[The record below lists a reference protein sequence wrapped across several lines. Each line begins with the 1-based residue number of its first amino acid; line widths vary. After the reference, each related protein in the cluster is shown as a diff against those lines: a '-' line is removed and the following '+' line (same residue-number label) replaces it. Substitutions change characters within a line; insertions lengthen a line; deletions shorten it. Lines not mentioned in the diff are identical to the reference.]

1 MQNAKVK
8 EKSKLF
14 SFDFWQK
21 FGKALL
27 VVIAVMPAAG
37 LMISI
42 GKLIG
47 MYVDVA
53 FIDTIARVIEDIGW
67 GIIGNLNILF
77 AVAIGG
83 SWAKEKAGGAFAA
96 LIAFILINRVTG
108 AIFAVNAGM
117 IADPN
122 AVVPSLFGAD
132 LVVKDY
138 FTSILGAPAL
148 NMGVFVG
155 IISGFLGATLYN
167 KYYNYNKLP
176 QSLAFFNGKRFVP
189 FVVILGSVVTAIILA
204 IVWPFAQLGLNSFG
218 KWIATSQDTA
228 PVVAP
233 FIFGTL
239 ERLLLPFGLHH
250 MVTVPINYTELGGVY
265 QIATGAAAGTV
276 VAGQDP
282 LWLAW
287 ISDLINFKGA
297 GDMASYNNLLATVTP
312 ARFKAGQVILSTASL
327 AGVTLA
333 MYKNVDKDKKKKYKT
348 IFLTAILAVILTGVS
363 EPIEF
368 MFMFISP
375 ILYVIYAVL
384 AGLSFA
390 LADLINL
397 RVHAFGL
404 IEFLTRTPM
413 LVNAGLVG
421 DIINFVISCFAFFG
435 LNFAVFNFVIKK
447 FDIPTPGR
455 KGNYIDNEDEEG
467 TSVGT
472 EVSGSEKA
480 LRIIEL
486 LGGKDNIEDVDACMT
501 RLRVTVKDTAQV
513 ASEKDWKKTG
523 AIGLIVKDKGIQAV
537 YGPKVD
543 VIKSE
548 VQDILGV

>member
-1 MQNAKVK
+1 MQAVK

-37 LMISI
+37 LMVSL

-47 MYVDVA
+47 MYVDIPV
-53 FIDTIARVIEDIGW
+53 IDTIARVIEDLGW

-83 SWAKEKAGGAFAA
+83 AWAKEKAGGAFAA
-96 LIAFILINRVTG
+96 LIAFILINRTTG
-108 AIFAVNAGM
+108 AIFGVS
-117 IADPN
+117 ADMLTDAN
-122 AVVPSLFGAD
+122 AVVPSLFGSD
-132 LVVKDY
+132 LIVKDY

-155 IISGFLGATLYN
+155 IIAGFLGAVLYN
-167 KYYNYNKLP
+167 KYYNFDKLP
-176 QSLAFFNGKRFVP
+176 QSLAFFSGKRFVP
-189 FVVILGSVVTAIILA
+189 FVVIIGSVVSAIVLA
-204 IVWPFAQLGLNSFG
+204 VVWPFAQLGLNSFG
-218 KWIATSQDTA
+218 RWIAASQDTA
-228 PVVAP
+228 PIVAP
-233 FIFGTL
+233 FVYGTL

-250 MVTVPINYTELGGVY
+250 MITVPINYTELGGMY
-265 QIATGAAAGTV
+265 QIATGAAAGTI

-297 GDMASYNNLLATVTP
+297 GDMNAYNQLLISITP

-327 AGVTLA
+327 AGVTFA

-348 IFLTAILAVILTGVS
+348 IFLTAILAVVLTGVT

-384 AGLSFA
+384 TGLAFA
-390 LADLINL
+390 LADIISL
-397 RVHAFGL
+397 RVHAFGF

-413 LVNAGLVG
+413 MVNAGLIMDLV
-421 DIINFVISCFAFFG
+421 NFAISCVVFFG
-435 LNFAVFNFVIKK
+435 LNFAVFSFVIKK
-447 FDIPTPGR
+447 FNIPTPGR
-455 KGNYIDNEDEEG
+455 RGNYIEDENDNNK
-467 TSVGT
+467 
-472 EVSGSEKA
+472 EVKDVKETTGNEKA
-480 LRIIEL
+480 IKIIEL
-486 LGGKDNIEDVDACMT
+486 LGGKSNIVDVDCCMT
-501 RLRVTVKDTAQV
+501 RLRVTVKDTTLVGDEAR
-513 ASEKDWKKTG
+513 WKKTG

-537 YGPKVD
+537 YGPKVEG
-543 VIKSE
+543 IKLE
-548 VQDILGV
+548 VQDALGE

>member
-1 MQNAKVK
+1 MQAVK

-37 LMISI
+37 LMVSL

-47 MYVDVA
+47 MYVDIPV
-53 FIDTIARVIEDIGW
+53 IDTIARVIEDLGW

-83 SWAKEKAGGAFAA
+83 AWAKEKAGGAFAA
-96 LIAFILINRVTG
+96 LIAFILINRTTG
-108 AIFAVNAGM
+108 AIFGVS
-117 IADPN
+117 ADMLTDAN
-122 AVVPSLFGAD
+122 AVVPSLFGSD
-132 LVVKDY
+132 LIVKDY

-155 IISGFLGATLYN
+155 IIAGFLGAVLYN
-167 KYYNYNKLP
+167 KYYNFDKLP
-176 QSLAFFNGKRFVP
+176 QSLAFFSGKRFVP
-189 FVVILGSVVTAIILA
+189 FVVIIGSVVSAIVLA
-204 IVWPFAQLGLNSFG
+204 VVWPFAQLGLNSFG
-218 KWIATSQDTA
+218 RWIAASQDTA
-228 PVVAP
+228 PIVAP
-233 FIFGTL
+233 FVYGTL

-250 MVTVPINYTELGGVY
+250 MITVPINYTELGGMY
-265 QIATGAAAGTV
+265 QIATGAAAGTI

-297 GDMASYNNLLATVTP
+297 GDMNAYNQLLISITP

-327 AGVTLA
+327 AGVTFA

-348 IFLTAILAVILTGVS
+348 IFLTAILAVVLTGVT

-384 AGLSFA
+384 TGLAFA
-390 LADLINL
+390 LADIISL
-397 RVHAFGL
+397 RVHAFGF

-413 LVNAGLVG
+413 MVNAGLIMDLV
-421 DIINFVISCFAFFG
+421 NFAISCVVFFG
-435 LNFAVFNFVIKK
+435 LNFAVFSFVIKK
-447 FDIPTPGR
+447 FNILTPGR
-455 KGNYIDNEDEEG
+455 RGNYIEDENDNNK
-467 TSVGT
+467 
-472 EVSGSEKA
+472 EVKDVKETTGNEKA
-480 LRIIEL
+480 IKIIEL
-486 LGGKDNIEDVDACMT
+486 LGGKSNIVDVDCCMT
-501 RLRVTVKDTAQV
+501 RLRVTVKDATLVGDEAR
-513 ASEKDWKKTG
+513 WKKTG

-537 YGPKVD
+537 YGPKVEG
-543 VIKSE
+543 IKLE
-548 VQDILGV
+548 VQDALGE